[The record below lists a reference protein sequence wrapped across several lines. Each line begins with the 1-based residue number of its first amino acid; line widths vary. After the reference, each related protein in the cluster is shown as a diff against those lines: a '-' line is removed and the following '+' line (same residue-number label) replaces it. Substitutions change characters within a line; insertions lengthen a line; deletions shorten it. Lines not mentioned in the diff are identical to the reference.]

1 MLHPLLRLALDRP
14 DLLADHLG
22 AYSALA
28 VGCARDTLADWRW
41 RAVGWALVAVGGVLA
56 LGLGGIA
63 LMLHAALAPP
73 TMPVALWLV
82 PALPALLA
90 VAGWG
95 MAHRAGTARGGELSQ
110 QFETDLALLKEKV

>member
-28 VGCARDTLADWRW
+28 VGCARDTIADWRW
-41 RAVGWALVAVGGVLA
+41 RAAGWALVAIGVVLA
-56 LGLGGIA
+56 LGLGGVA
-63 LMLHAALAPP
+63 LMLHAVLAPATLP
-73 TMPVALWLV
+73 LALWLV

-95 MAHRAGTARGGELSQ
+95 LAHRGSTARGAELSQ
-110 QFETDLALLKEKV
+110 QFEADLALLKEG